1 MKKNFVIIGLVLL
14 IMLFF
19 INKKYNLIGFIQY
32 KRKLQKITYFVKDIS
47 LVKDG
52 IYEGEYDTILIR
64 AKVKVIVKDKKII
77 EIDLEEY
84 HHDRGEGAEVIVD
97 NIVKNQM
104 VDIDTIAGVTN
115 SSKVIKKAVD
125 NALLKGRN

>member
-1 MKKNFVIIGLVLL
+1 MKKNFVIIGLVSL

-32 KRKLQKITYFVKDIS
+32 KRKLQEITYFVKDIS

-104 VDIDTIAGVTN
+104 ADIDTIAGVTN